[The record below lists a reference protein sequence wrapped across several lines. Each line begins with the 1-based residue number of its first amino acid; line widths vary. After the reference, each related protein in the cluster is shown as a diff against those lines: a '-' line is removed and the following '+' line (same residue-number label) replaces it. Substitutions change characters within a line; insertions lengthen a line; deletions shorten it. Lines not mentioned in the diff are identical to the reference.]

1 LIVTD
6 FGFANQFTLDEGDLM
21 STSCGSPCYAA
32 PELVM
37 TGRVYAG
44 QPVDI
49 WSCGVIL
56 YAMLSGYLPFDDDKS
71 NPNGE
76 NIGKLYH
83 YIMANKPCFASHITL
98 KAQELILNMLIPD
111 PLERCKIDF
120 IMQHEWLDDYHYQ
133 LSRPIEDL
141 EEEAQLKKK
150 LLLGEDSHGTLKL
163 SKEERDDDDAA
174 LDSSS
179 SCASFFNPP
188 SYGNTKDASIGEPLN
203 TEKNEVVLDSL
214 AIKPANTP
222 RGKKKKKKYNSN
234 LHADTRN

>member
-6 FGFANQFTLDEGDLM
+6 FGFANQFTLDQGDLM

-120 IMQHEWLDDYHYQ
+120 IMQNEWLDDYHYQ

-150 LLLGEDSHGTLKL
+150 LLLGEDGHGTLKL

-188 SYGNTKDASIGEPLN
+188 SYGNTKDASIGESLN

-214 AIKPANTP
+214 AIKPTNTP
-222 RGKKKKKKYNSN
+222 RGKKKKKKKKE
-234 LHADTRN
+234 LQ